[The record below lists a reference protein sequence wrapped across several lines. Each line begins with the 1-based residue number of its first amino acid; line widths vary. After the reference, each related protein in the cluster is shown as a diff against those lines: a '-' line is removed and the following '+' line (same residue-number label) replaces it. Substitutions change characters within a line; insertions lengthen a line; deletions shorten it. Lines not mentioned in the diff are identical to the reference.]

1 MSGGSKTQTVG
12 YRYLFG
18 IHMGIGRGPVD
29 ELCEIKVGDKRAWL
43 GSVTSNASV
52 PIDAYTLFGGEDK
65 EGGVQGTLEVM
76 MGGPTQ
82 TAGGGLAAMLGGVL
96 PGYRRMFTVFFDGIV
111 AMINPYPK
119 PWKFRLRRA
128 LQGWD
133 GPVFQPD
140 LAIIPMVAESPVD
153 PSQPLQQA
161 QSVLLRSPP
170 PAGWVTGDSSNAIL
184 FPDFGYYR
192 PSAAVTDDAE
202 IEPPTGWLETDNR
215 NSAAVFFPSRYTV
228 EFFDGG

>member
-1 MSGGSKTQTVG
+1 MSSGGGSQTVG

-65 EGGVQGTLEVM
+65 EGGVRGTLEVM

-82 TAGGGLAAMLGGVL
+82 TAGGGLTTMLGGQL

-119 PWKFRLRRA
+119 PWKFRVRRA

-133 GPVFQPD
+133 GPVFRPD
-140 LAIIPMVAESPVD
+140 LAIVPMVAETDVD
-153 PSQPLQQA
+153 ASQPLQSTQR
-161 QSVLLRSPP
+161 VTLRSPP
-170 PAGWVTGDSSNAIL
+170 PDGWVAATQVDGVL
-184 FPDFGYYR
+184 FRDYGYFK
-192 PSAAVTDDAE
+192 PSAGVTSADQ
-202 IEPPTGWLETDNR
+202 IEPPVGWIESRSSQT
-215 NSAAVFFPSRYTV
+215 SAVFFPSRYTP
-228 EFFDGG
+228 EFFDGA

>member
-1 MSGGSKTQTVG
+1 MSSGGKTQTVG

-52 PIDAYTLFGGEDK
+52 PIDAYTLFGGEEK
-65 EGGVQGTLEVM
+65 EGGVRGTLEVM

-82 TAGGGLAAMLGGVL
+82 TAGGGLAAMLGGPL

-119 PWKFRLRRA
+119 PWKFRVRRA

-133 GPVFQPD
+133 GPVFRPD
-140 LAIIPMVAESPVD
+140 LAVISMVAESPVD
-153 PSQPLQQA
+153 PSQPLQSSQKTI
-161 QSVLLRSPP
+161 LRSTPPVGWVAATKVDGVLFKDYGYFKPSAEVSNANDITP
-170 PAGWVTGDSSNAIL
+170 PAGWIESRPAHSS
-184 FPDFGYYR
+184 
-192 PSAAVTDDAE
+192 S
-202 IEPPTGWLETDNR
+202 
-215 NSAAVFFPSRYTV
+215 VFFPGTV
-228 EFFDGG
+228 VTEVFDGG